1 MSAPSEGLGG
11 GRGAAG
17 REEERRA
24 IAEHNALAAVFE
36 AVAAASAAEQGL
48 VPEHM
53 SGEDLEMM
61 VYDHLMAW
69 YEEHGRPD
77 EGGSFLA
84 SDPLAPPQPT
94 APKGP
99 SPFASRGV
107 GVPPAIGGAGA
118 GTLGEGS
125 GEQGAP
131 DKAGP
136 STALG
141 FRLDGSGEADASSG
155 DVPRSRR
162 PAVPLRRTTASWWRW
177 RGS

>member
-36 AVAAASAAEQGL
+36 VVAAASAAGVLSTPAQWAEQGL

-84 SDPLAPPQPT
+84 SDPLAPGRW
-94 APKGP
+94 AKGP
-99 SPFASRGV
+99 GSRER
-107 GVPPAIGGAGA
+107 PTRLARPRRSA
-118 GTLGEGS
+118 LG
-125 GEQGAP
+125 
-131 DKAGP
+131 
-136 STALG
+136 STALAK
-141 FRLDGSGEADASSG
+141 RTRRRVTSLLR
-155 DVPRSRR
+155 RSRH
-162 PAVPLRRTTASWWRW
+162 PAVPLRRTAASWWRW